1 MANPEQT
8 TSLFNFLLYNFLDP
22 LIYKA
27 SRTEHLGFDE
37 LPPMA
42 DYDAAKNLLKRSYPV
57 SIPKLIL

>member
-37 LPPMA
+37 P
-42 DYDAAKNLLKRSYPV
+42 
-57 SIPKLIL
+57 